1 MVSALRANGE
11 MVEWWKGAMVEGGL
25 LQEAVAE
32 DAEVVGGEE
41 ELVLEIRDHAS
52 ELAVDEIPSTDEIR
66 GRDAHEGKNHLFL
79 CVTSSTGFDLRI
91 KHSDEFAIS
100 GVREVKIC
108 DYRFAINA

>member
-1 MVSALRANGE
+1 
-11 MVEWWKGAMVEGGL
+11 MVEGGL

-32 DAEVVGGEE
+32 EVEVIGGEE

-52 ELAVDEIPSTDEIR
+52 ELTVDEIPSTDEVWS
-66 GRDAHEGKNHLFL
+66 RDAHEGKDHLFL
-79 CVTSSTGFDLRI
+79 CVATSTGFDLRI
-91 KHSDEFAIS
+91 KHSNEFAVS